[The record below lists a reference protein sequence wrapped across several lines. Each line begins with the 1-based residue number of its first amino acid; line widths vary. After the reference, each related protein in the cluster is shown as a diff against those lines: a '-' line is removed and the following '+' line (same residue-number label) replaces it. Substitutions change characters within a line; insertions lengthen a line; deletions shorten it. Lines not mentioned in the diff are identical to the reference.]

1 MRPVGI
7 CYLIHQL
14 EWGGTETHLVE
25 VLRRL
30 DRRRFAPAVCC
41 LMQPGRMAK
50 QVQAMGVPVLALGL
64 DRIYGRKAFRAA
76 RTFSAF
82 LQRHGTHILHTYL
95 VSANIFGT
103 LAGRLARVPL
113 VLTSR
118 RDMGFSRN
126 WRLGLLEQ
134 GLVNG
139 LADRIVVVC
148 DAVGQRVAREFR
160 AGRGKVVTIPN
171 GIDIG
176 MWAPRPPEQALRDR
190 LGLAPDEQVV
200 GIVGVLAP
208 VKGHRYF
215 LEAAMRLAWDRP
227 KAKFLIVGDGPLR
240 GECERLA
247 RELAVA
253 DRVIFAG
260 NQDDTAPWLALMDVV
275 VCSSLSEGMSMSL
288 LEAMAMGKP
297 VVATRVGGNPE
308 IIAEGATGVLVPP
321 RDALA
326 LVKAVRRLLDDP
338 AVAERMGRA
347 ARARVE
353 REFDVRGMVRRM
365 EDLYVSLLPNSGAR
379 SLLAADAAA
388 APRIGG
394 GGR

>member
-1 MRPVGI
+1 MQPVGV

-25 VLRRL
+25 VLRHL

-41 LMQPGRMAK
+41 LMQPGRLGG
-50 QVQAMGVPVLALGL
+50 QVRAMGVPVLALEL
-64 DRIYGRKAFRAA
+64 DRIYGRKAFRAM
-76 RTFSAF
+76 RTFSTF
-82 LQRHGTHILHTYL
+82 LQRQGTHILHTYL

-103 LAGRLARVPL
+103 LAGRMAGVSR

-148 DAVGQRVAREFR
+148 DAVGQRAAREFG

-171 GIDIG
+171 GIDLGI
-176 MWAPRPPEQALRDR
+176 WAPRPPEPALRDR
-190 LGLAPDEQVV
+190 LGIAPDEQVV

-208 VKGHRYF
+208 VKGHRFY

-227 KAKFLIVGDGPLR
+227 KVKFLVVGDGPLR

-260 NQDDTAPWLALMDVV
+260 NQDETAPWLALMDVV

-308 IIAEGATGVLVPP
+308 VVADGVTGVLVPA

-326 LVKAVRRLLDDP
+326 LVKAIRPLLDDP
-338 AVAERMGRA
+338 AAAQQMGRA

-365 EDLYVSLLPNSGAR
+365 EELYTSLLPNSGAR
-379 SLLAADAAA
+379 SVLASDAAA
-388 APRIGG
+388 ARRAGG
-394 GGR
+394 AGR